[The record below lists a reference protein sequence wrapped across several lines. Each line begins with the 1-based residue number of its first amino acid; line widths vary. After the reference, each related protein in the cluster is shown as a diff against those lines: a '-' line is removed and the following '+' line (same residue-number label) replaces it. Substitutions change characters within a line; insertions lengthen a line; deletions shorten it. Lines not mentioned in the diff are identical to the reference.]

1 MPLIFIPDVE
11 AIPEIDLL
19 YTRASVGKDEKF
31 NEVIQDLHAKGHDIN
46 IYIYDKANN
55 CRPTT
60 PLLEAILSSNESSTR
75 IMCDLIKQNYKKLGD
90 ILSFSSCHEF
100 PITTALRIGHNDII
114 THLLNAGGSATAND
128 RIGPPSSVAFTTIPM
143 YSLIH
148 YGRWESNNSTVDI
161 QTTMQNY
168 FKIKDR
174 FDAKKRPVEIPAG
187 EYIVHWDNSEILKRI
202 FKKGGDPNIAPAGKL
217 SVTELLEDI
226 VQNATNPKLSF
237 QSDYP
242 EAQLSFHPQE
252 SDGNRLV
259 FSQYIVNPFKQVSP
273 IKIKVIM
280 DLTKIRK
287 LVAERNAEIERLQKD
302 QELDNKHRTDEEVK
316 KLNEEMQKLRSQLN
330 EKSSEQYDYLCTVE
344 NEFGKT
350 HAKLENTQV
359 EMKKSKEVL
368 QEEIKQNKELYSQDR
383 KLINDN
389 LGLDAEKNI
398 RQFVAASK
406 NADSYFHFV
415 AQHFENLLDAW
426 RILSTNTI
434 ERTRN
439 TTTDKISSGLGS
451 LADIIP
457 APFNTAFK
465 IFSGLSAMKA
475 DKNEEE
481 RFKRICSLLPPSK
494 SIKVYSREVAY
505 IIVNCINDHLNRL
518 SSGTLGNLSNENLLK
533 LSQLTLGIMA
543 HTAYKADLKLEP
555 SLSAEARSQKLTNAV
570 LSAVGSE
577 SLLIQL
583 LEKVAKETS
592 PPNSPSNPSKKAP
605 PIPPKPV
612 VFTMNLKKGE
622 ENLAASVEN
631 KKSFFG
637 NAKEV
642 VKDKLRG
649 NAYQG
654 HA

>member
-1 MPLIFIPDVE
+1 MPLIHIVDYWTNN
-11 AIPEIDLL
+11 EIRSF
-19 YTRASVGKDEKF
+19 YASASVGDDEIF
-31 NEVIQDLHAKGHDIN
+31 AEDIQILRAKGYDIN
-46 IYIYDKANN
+46 VYMNDDNRN
-55 CRPTT
+55 GRPTT
-60 PLLEAILSSNESSTR
+60 PLLEAILSRNESATR
-75 IMCDLIKQNYKKLGD
+75 IMCDLIKENPKKLGD
-90 ILSFSSCHEF
+90 LLTYSSYNEL
-100 PITTALRIGHNDII
+100 PITTALRVGQKDIV
-114 THLLNAGGSATAND
+114 THLLNAMSSANTND
-128 RIGPPSSVAFTTIPM
+128 KLGTPISIAFSTIPM
-143 YSLIH
+143 YALIH
-148 YGRWESNNSTVDI
+148 YGHWESSSNIDI
-161 QTTMQNY
+161 QPILQKY
-168 FKIKDR
+168 DAIKNNII
-174 FDAKKRPVEIPAG
+174 AELRPVEIPSG
-187 EYIVHWDNSEILKRI
+187 VYTVHWDNSEIIKRI

-226 VQNATNPKLSF
+226 IQNASNPKYAF

-242 EAQLSFHPQE
+242 EAQLIFDKEKSNENQ
-252 SDGNRLV
+252 LV
-259 FSQYIVNPFKQVSP
+259 FWQHIVNPFKQVSAV
-273 IKIKVIM
+273 KVKVIM

-287 LVAERNAEIERLQKD
+287 LVAERNVELEKQQKD
-302 QELDNKHRTDEEVK
+302 RELYEKHRTTEEVK
-316 KLNEEMQKLRSQLN
+316 QLSEELIKIKSQLS
-330 EKSSEQYDYLCTVE
+330 EKSGEQYDYLNSVE
-344 NEFGKT
+344 GELGKT
-350 HAKLENTQV
+350 KQEI
-359 EMKKSKEVL
+359 KKS
-368 QEEIKQNKELYSQDR
+368 QEEIKQTKEQYSQDR

-505 IIVNCINDHLNRL
+505 FIVNCINDHLNRL